1 MHDKRVCAV
10 GFHFWCTVTKWHSSE
25 CLCKRTPEMTPRTL
39 DLKVGVVQYSRIGL
53 SKTFACLNCA
63 SYGKNTLLPTV
74 QINQLP
80 SFAKDSQFDA
90 IVGS

>member
-1 MHDKRVCAV
+1 MHDKRVCTV
-10 GFHFWCTVTKWHSSE
+10 GFHFWCTVTKWHCSE
-25 CLCKRTPEMTPRTL
+25 CLCKRTSEMTP
-39 DLKVGVVQYSRIGL
+39 
-53 SKTFACLNCA
+53 KTFACLNCA